1 MRTNPVA
8 CRLLAGLT
16 LLWPASRA
24 AAASEGDWTREPGCA
39 DRSASQ
45 DLASATVLSIPRT
58 GTIRMP
64 VIFVKFA
71 DDDFFN
77 TCPGTVDGWPPA
89 EPNKP
94 GWASSFI
101 DDQYSPD
108 GSYTD
113 GSLSDYFYEMSFGR
127 FHMVGDVFPTG
138 PEAWVPLD
146 DDGNPAPQSYFHRNT
161 TQPPG
166 SPSRRGMGY
175 LIRKI
180 LVDLDDQIDFSQYD
194 NNPQDGVVD
203 SVAVVFR
210 EFDMGI
216 VGCYQTYSGNAVLDP
231 CFDGFFPL
239 TLDGVRIESYL
250 QGWHQRHTYYLDET
264 RELAAHEA
272 GHLLRGGGHDDGLGS
287 WGYGDGR
294 PVGRGARDK
303 LMLGWATATDV
314 VATRA
319 AIPLPE
325 LQSSP
330 EGTILRVGPYL
341 VENRQR
347 SRYEQPFVGACGGVG
362 GTPGTGALIT
372 VGASVKPADRL
383 YKFPGDAGDAWS
395 PLTQVLFS
403 PWSNPADG
411 SGGSYAVQVADAAGS
426 LRADVWVGDASQAPP
441 SEVAGLQVTGAIG
454 SSPSLSWLAN
464 REPDLVGYHVYRNRG
479 TGFSRITSQ
488 PLNAT
493 SYVDTALVVTNPPFV
508 STEALL
514 PWPWPFARR
523 TYYLVLAVDS
533 QGLLSPLAGADVRG
547 GLWTRFRFI
556 DLSMTAAAEAVTRSS
571 R

>member
-1 MRTNPVA
+1 MRTNRVA
-8 CRLLAGLT
+8 SRLLAGFT
-16 LLWPASRA
+16 LVWSASLA
-24 AAASEGDWTREPGCA
+24 AGASEGEWTSGSSCA
-39 DRSASQ
+39 DRSAGQ
-45 DLASATVLSIPRT
+45 EVATATVLSIPRT
-58 GTIRMP
+58 GTIKMP

-71 DDDFFN
+71 DDNFSN

-89 EPNKP
+89 DPNKP
-94 GWASSFI
+94 SWVSSFI

-146 DDGNPAPQSYFHRNT
+146 DDGNPAAQSYFYRNT
-161 TQPPG
+161 AQPPG

-180 LVDLDDQIDFSQYD
+180 LVDLDDQIDFSRYD

-203 SVAVVFR
+203 AVAVVFR

-216 VGCYQTYSGNAVLDP
+216 VGCYQTYGGIALLDP
-231 CFDGFFPL
+231 CYDGFFPL
-239 TLDGVRIESYL
+239 TLDGVRIESSL

-287 WGYGDGR
+287 WGYGNGR

-303 LMLGWATATDV
+303 LLLGWATATDV
-314 VATRA
+314 VGTRA
-319 AIPLPE
+319 GIALPE

-330 EGTILRVGPYL
+330 EGTILKVGPYL

-347 SRYEQPFVGACGGVG
+347 SRYERPYVGACGQVG
-362 GTPGTGALIT
+362 GTPGTGALVT
-372 VGASVKPADRL
+372 LGASVKPADRL
-383 YKFPGDAGDAWS
+383 YQFPGDAGDAWS

-403 PWSNPADG
+403 PWSNPADS
-411 SGGSYAVQVADAAGS
+411 SGGSYAVRVADAAGL

-441 SEVAGLQVTGAIG
+441 SEVVGLQVSGAIG
-454 SSPSLSWLAN
+454 SSPSLSWLAS
-464 REPDLVGYHVYRNRG
+464 REPDVVGYHVYRNRG
-479 TGFSRITSQ
+479 AGFWRITSA
-488 PLNAT
+488 PLSAT
-493 SYVDTALVVTNPPFV
+493 GYVDNGLVVTNPPFFAAQA
-508 STEALL
+508 SL
-514 PWPWPFARR
+514 PWPAPFARR
-523 TYYLVLAVDS
+523 AYYLVLAVDS

-547 GLWTRFRFI
+547 GLWTRWRLA
-556 DLSMTAAAEAVTRSS
+556 DLSMMEAAPLAAPVE
-571 R
+571 